1 MSNIAQHILFLGNGR
16 CYHTMDWFRSA
27 QRLQPDPPPVLVTD
41 LIEGESF
48 VRLVRPG
55 DRIEKLLVVDALLL
69 RKQSR
74 IGDIWR
80 NAIKLLLLPLQA
92 LLLKRIVRKYPDSVV
107 HAHST
112 YYIAMARA
120 SGCRYVATPQ
130 GSEVLARP
138 YRSRFYH
145 SFSRYAFER
154 AARITVDSVAMQR
167 CLRELFGLDALIVQN
182 GIDIDAMREVD
193 DAAPARDRIV
203 SIRGIVPNYR
213 IDLLLDARNQTLPG
227 TPIEF
232 CYPFD
237 GEEYRAT
244 IAGKFIAAD
253 RDHGRLAR
261 PDLYRLLRATVL
273 AVSIPLS
280 DSSPRSVYE
289 AIFCGCMVAASE
301 GAWIGQLPECM
312 RARVMV
318 VDLRSDTWLYDA
330 LQTARTRANDPYV
343 PSREA
348 LEMFDQKLSMQKF
361 YREIFPAAAQA

>member
-1 MSNIAQHILFLGNGR
+1 MSSIAQQILFLGNGR
-16 CYHTMDWFRSA
+16 CYHTVDWFRSA
-27 QRLQPDPPPVLVTD
+27 QRLQPEPPPVLVTD

-48 VRLVRPG
+48 VRLLRPG
-55 DRIEKLLVVDALLL
+55 DRVERLLVIDWLLF

-74 IGDIWR
+74 LGDTWR

-92 LLLKRIVRKYPDSVV
+92 LLLRRIVRRYPGSVI

-138 YRSRFYH
+138 YRSRFYYR
-145 SFSRYAFER
+145 FSRYAFER
-154 AARITVDSVAMQR
+154 AARITVDSVAMQT
-167 CLRELFGLDALIVQN
+167 CLRELFGLDALIIQN
-182 GIDIDAMREVD
+182 GIDIDAMREFD
-193 DAAPARDRIV
+193 DAIPARNSIT

-213 IDLLLDARNQTLPG
+213 IDLLLDARNRTLPG
-227 TPIEF
+227 SPIDF

-237 GEEYRAT
+237 GAEYRTA
-244 IAGKFIAAD
+244 IADKFIATD
-253 RDHGRLAR
+253 RDHGRLPR
-261 PDLYRLLRATVL
+261 PDLYRLLRATLLVI
-273 AVSIPLS
+273 SIPVS

-289 AIFCGCMVAASE
+289 AIFCGCMVAASD
-301 GAWIGQLPECM
+301 GAWISQLPACM

-318 VDLRSDTWLYDA
+318 IDPASDTWLYDA
-330 LQTARTRANDPYV
+330 LETARERASDPYI
-343 PSREA
+343 PSEHA

-361 YREIFPAAAQA
+361 YRDIFPSVAQA

>member
-1 MSNIAQHILFLGNGR
+1 MSSIAQHILFLGNGR

-27 QRLQPDPPPVLVTD
+27 QRLQPESPPVLVTD

-55 DRIEKLLVVDALLL
+55 DCVERLLVIDGLLL
-69 RKQSR
+69 QKQSR
-74 IGDIWR
+74 LGDLWR

-92 LLLKRIVRKYPDSVV
+92 LLLRRVVRKYPDAVI

-112 YYIAMARA
+112 YYAAMARA

-145 SFSRYAFER
+145 VFSRYAFER
-154 AARITVDSVAMQR
+154 AACITVDSVAMQR
-167 CLRELFGLDALIVQN
+167 CLKELFGLDAVIIQN
-182 GIDIDAMREVD
+182 GIDIDAMRETNDVV
-193 DAAPARDRIV
+193 PVRNRIV

-213 IDLLLDARNQTLPG
+213 VDMLLDARNRTLPG
-227 TPIEF
+227 SAIDF

-237 GEEYRAT
+237 GEEYRNS
-244 IAGKFIAAD
+244 IADKFIAID
-253 RDHGRLAR
+253 RDHGRLSR
-261 PDLYRLLRATVL
+261 PDLYRLLRTAVV

-289 AIFCGCMVAASE
+289 AIFCGCVVAASD
-301 GAWIGQLPECM
+301 GAWISQLPACM
-312 RARVMV
+312 VARIIV
-318 VDLRSDTWLYDA
+318 VDPASDTWLYDA
-330 LQTARTRANDPYV
+330 LAMARERANDPYI
-343 PSREA
+343 PSHEA

-361 YREIFPAAAQA
+361 YQEIFPAVAQG

>member
-1 MSNIAQHILFLGNGR
+1 MTITSQHILFLGNGR

-48 VRLVRPG
+48 IKLTRPG
-55 DRIEKLLVVDALLL
+55 DCVERLLVIDPILS

-80 NAIKLLLLPLQA
+80 NAVKLLLLPLQA
-92 LLLKRIVRKYPDSVV
+92 FLLSRVVKKYPDSVV

-138 YRSRFYH
+138 YRSRFYNL
-145 SFSRYAFER
+145 FSRYAFER

-167 CLRELFGLDALIVQN
+167 CLRELFGLDATIVQN
-182 GIDIDAMREVD
+182 GIDIDAMRESG
-193 DAAPARDRIV
+193 DATPVRDRIV
-203 SIRGIVPNYR
+203 SMRGIVPNYQ
-213 IDLLLDARNQTLPG
+213 IDLLLDARNRTLPG
-227 TPIEF
+227 VPITF

-237 GEEYRAT
+237 GKEYRAA
-244 IAGKFIAAD
+244 IADKFIAAD
-253 RDHGRLAR
+253 RDLGRLSR
-261 PDLYRLLRATVL
+261 PDLYKLLRATALV
-273 AVSIPLS
+273 VSIPLS

-289 AIFCGCMVAASE
+289 AIFCGCMVAASD
-301 GAWIGQLPECM
+301 GAWIAQLPACM
-312 RARVMV
+312 RARIMV
-318 VDLRSDTWLYDA
+318 VDPHSGTWLHEA
-330 LQTARTRANDPYV
+330 LETARIRVTEPYV

-361 YREIFPAAAQA
+361 YNEIFPSVAQA

>member
-1 MSNIAQHILFLGNGR
+1 MSSTAQHILFLGNGR

-48 VRLVRPG
+48 VKLIAPG
-55 DRIEKLLVVDALLL
+55 DRVERLLVIDGLLS

-74 IGDIWR
+74 LGDIWR
-80 NAIKLLLLPLQA
+80 NLIKLLLLPLQA
-92 LLLKRIVRKYPDSVV
+92 FLLKRIVKKYPGSVI

-120 SGCRYVATPQ
+120 SGGRYVATPQ

-167 CLRELFGLDALIVQN
+167 CLRELFGLDSTIVQN
-182 GIDIDAMREVD
+182 GIDIDAMREIGHTV
-193 DAAPARDRIV
+193 PVRDRIA
-203 SIRGIVPNYR
+203 SMRGIVPNYQ
-213 IDLLLDARNQTLPG
+213 IDLLLDARNRTLPG
-227 TPIEF
+227 VPIDF

-237 GEEYRAT
+237 GAEYRTA
-244 IAGKFIAAD
+244 IAGKFIATD
-253 RDHGRLAR
+253 RDLGRLAR
-261 PDLYRLLRATVL
+261 SDLYQLLRSTLLV
-273 AVSIPLS
+273 VSIPLS

-289 AIFCGCMVAASE
+289 AIFCGCMVAATD
-301 GAWIGQLPECM
+301 GAWIGQLPKCM
-312 RARVMV
+312 KARVMV
-318 VDLRSDTWLYDA
+318 VDPNSGTWLRDA
-330 LQTARTRANDPYV
+330 LEMARTRIAEPYV

-361 YREIFPAAAQA
+361 YREIFPSVART

>member
-1 MSNIAQHILFLGNGR
+1 MNTGGLQVLFLGNGR

-27 QRLQPDPPPVLVTD
+27 QRLQPDPPPVIVTD

-48 VRLVRPG
+48 DRLIRPG
-55 DRIEKLLVVDALLL
+55 DRVERLLVIDWLLL

-74 IGDIWR
+74 LGDIWR
-80 NAIKLLLLPLQA
+80 NLLKLFLLPLQA
-92 LLLKRIVRKYPDSVV
+92 FLLGRVVRKYPQSVI

-145 SFSRYAFER
+145 AFARYAFER
-154 AARITVDSVAMQR
+154 ATCITVDSVAMQR
-167 CLRELFGLDALIVQN
+167 CLRELFDLDSVVVQN
-182 GIDIDAMREVD
+182 GIDIDAMRETG
-193 DAAPARDRIV
+193 DAPVVRDRIV
-203 SIRGIVPNYR
+203 SMRGIVPNYQ
-213 IDLLLDARNQTLPG
+213 IDLLLDARNRTLPG
-227 TPIEF
+227 IPIDF

-237 GEEYRAT
+237 GEEYRKA
-244 IAGKFIAAD
+244 IADKFIAAD
-253 RDHGRLAR
+253 RDLGRLSR
-261 PDLYRLLRATVL
+261 PDLYRLLRSALLV
-273 AVSIPLS
+273 VSIPLS

-289 AIFCGCMVAASE
+289 AIFSGCMVAAID

-312 RARVMV
+312 KARVMI
-318 VDLRSDTWLYDA
+318 VDPNSDAWLRDA
-330 LQTARTRANDPYV
+330 LEAARMRVREPYV

-348 LEMFDQKLSMQKF
+348 LEMFDQKLSMQKI
-361 YREIFPAAAQA
+361 YQEIFPQAVCA